1 MRVTNNM
8 MTSNLLYNVNKNL
21 EYMSGKQDE
30 LATGKKIQ
38 KPSDD
43 PVLSSKI
50 LARRTDL
57 AELEQYDKNTRDAL
71 GWLEITEKALE
82 DNGNIFQR
90 IRELTV
96 QAANGT
102 NTAEDTQKIKLE
114 IEQMKSQLIT
124 NANTTYAGRYVFSGF
139 ETDKKL
145 MNDDGS
151 YNLDLDAY
159 TINEK
164 PVVQYEV
171 QVGESMNVMTSGLDV
186 YGTVD
191 EINILDD
198 IMPVDGTD
206 PNDPAISNGIAA
218 QKSYMHGVFDLTGT
232 YAPGSLNMT
241 INGAAV
247 AIPPAGVTLDGSTME
262 LDKERV
268 LDTINGELGA
278 NGIAYFNASDEL
290 VVEAADYG
298 VTNSITFAGTTG
310 YDPGN
315 VANSGEIIAGVDKVE
330 ASITG
335 PVFNGTFSAG
345 DQQLLK
351 DNPMMVVVNGVSK
364 KLYPLPTDTFSTL
377 NDYANVMNAR
387 ATAEFGADVVAIDTV
402 AAVPGPGNQLR
413 ISTTSP
419 AIPPATSD
427 PDGHITPSLTVDFP
441 RTRTSEMMQDLD
453 ELIGYLETGDGEG
466 LSNMIGKM
474 DKHMNN
480 MLSLRADIGAR
491 VNRMEMIA
499 KKISSNSVSF
509 TQLLSNAQ
517 DADMSEVIMQL
528 KNAEN
533 VYKASLNT
541 GARVIQPSL
550 IDFIR

>member
-21 EYMSGKQDE
+21 EYMSERQDE

-38 KPSDD
+38 RPSDD

-50 LARRTDL
+50 LSRRTDL

-71 GWLEITEKALE
+71 GWLEVTEKALE
-82 DNGNIFQR
+82 DNGDIFQR

-102 NTAEDTQKIKLE
+102 NTAGDTQKIKLE
-114 IEQMKSQLIT
+114 IEQMKEQLIT
-124 NANTTYAGRYVFSGF
+124 NGNTTFAGRYVFSGF

-145 MNDDGS
+145 LNKDGS

-164 PVVQYEV
+164 PVVKYEV

-191 EINILDD
+191 EVNILDS

-206 PNDPAISNGIAA
+206 PTKAA
-218 QKSYMHGVFDLTGT
+218 TDEGVAATKSYMQGSFDMSGT
-232 YAPGSLNMT
+232 YGPGSLSMT
-241 INGAAV
+241 INGTAV
-247 AIPPAGVTLDGSTME
+247 VIPPTAPAPGVTLDGSVAPLNKE
-262 LDKERV
+262 LV
-268 LDTINGELGA
+268 LDTINGELGT
-278 NGIAYFNASDEL
+278 NGTAYFNANDQL
-290 VVEAADYG
+290 VIESAGYGAA
-298 VTNSITFAGTTG
+298 NSITGFTAPAGYTLAA
-310 YDPGN
+310 PG
-315 VANSGEIIAGVDKVE
+315 VVAGVGKVE
-330 ASITG
+330 ATVSG
-335 PVFNGTFSAG
+335 PAYPVQPPAPNFTAAEQ
-345 DQQLLK
+345 DLLR
-351 DNPMMVVVNGVSK
+351 DNPMMVVVDGVSK
-364 KLYPLPTDTFSTL
+364 KLSPLPTDTLDTL
-377 NDYANVMNAR
+377 QDYATAINNR
-387 ATAEFGADVVAIDTV
+387 AIAEFGADVVTISVNGANELTV
-402 AAVPGPGNQLR
+402 
-413 ISTTSP
+413 TTASP
-419 AIPPATSD
+419 A
-427 PDGHITPSLTVDFP
+427 PDTEIHKQPTLTVDFP
-441 RTRTSEMMQDLD
+441 RTRTSEMMADLD
-453 ELIGYLETGDGEG
+453 ELIAALDTGDQATIDAS
-466 LSNMIGKM
+466 LGKI
-474 DKHMNN
+474 DGHMNR

-499 KKISSNSVSF
+499 KKISANNVSF
-509 TQLLSNAQ
+509 TSLLSDAQ
-517 DADMSEVIMQL
+517 DADMSEVIMKL

>member
-30 LATGKKIQ
+30 LATGKKIR

-43 PVLSSKI
+43 PVLSAKI

-71 GWLEITEKALE
+71 GWLEVTEKALE

-191 EINILDD
+191 EINILDS

-206 PNDPAISNGIAA
+206 PNDPAIANGTAA

-247 AIPPAGVTLDGSTME
+247 TIPPAGVTLDGSAME
-262 LDKERV
+262 LDKELV
-268 LDTINGELGA
+268 LNTINGELGA

-298 VTNSITFAGTTG
+298 VANSITFAGTAG
-310 YDPGN
+310 YDPG
-315 VANSGEIIAGVDKVE
+315 ASGNIVAGVDKVE

-335 PVFNGTFSAG
+335 PTYNGVFTAAE
-345 DQQLLK
+345 QQILK

-364 KLYPLPTDTFSTL
+364 KLYPLPTDTFTTL

-387 ATAEFGADVVAIDTV
+387 ATVEFGADVVTIDTV
-402 AAVPGPGNQLR
+402 AAVPGPGDQLR
-413 ISTTSP
+413 ISTSSP
-419 AIPPATSD
+419 AVPPATSD

-453 ELIGYLETGDGEG
+453 ELIGYLEVGDNSGVG
-466 LSNMIGKM
+466 SMLTKIDS
-474 DKHMNN
+474 HMNN

-491 VNRMEMIA
+491 SNRMEMIS

-509 TQLLSNAQ
+509 TQLLSDAQ
-517 DADMSEVIMQL
+517 DADMSEVIMKL

-533 VYKASLNT
+533 VYKASLST

-550 IDFIR
+550 VDFIR